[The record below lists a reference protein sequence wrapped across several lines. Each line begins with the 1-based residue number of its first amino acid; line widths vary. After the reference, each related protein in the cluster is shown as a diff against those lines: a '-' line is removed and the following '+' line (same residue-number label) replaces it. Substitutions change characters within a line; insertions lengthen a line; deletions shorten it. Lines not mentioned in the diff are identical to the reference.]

1 MFCLGSLPN
10 PTGPQSIGKKHVSP
24 RASVVPEPLEIH
36 RIPRMPTEKEAAQ
49 VFQMLLFLIDNFYL
63 FIKRFRF
70 LMNYHVH
77 FVKILVLVIIFVV
90 VFVRKHIILNVF
102 FNVVILLI
110 NHLVYHV
117 LQNKIGVVQNV

>member
-1 MFCLGSLPN
+1 
-10 PTGPQSIGKKHVSP
+10 
-24 RASVVPEPLEIH
+24 
-36 RIPRMPTEKEAAQ
+36 MPTEKEAIQ
-49 VFQMLLFLIDNFYL
+49 VFSNASFLIDSFYL